1 MKNIVRAKDVARE
14 AGVTTATVSYVL
26 NEKSTVTISEETQE
40 RVWNAVKK
48 LGYVPNQAAKT
59 LSSSRAP
66 GHSKSNLI
74 GVVIPQTEPGKKFMF
89 SNPFYGE
96 FLSALEYGARLEGYH
111 LLVSGVN
118 VDQSYIEI
126 AKNRSLDGII
136 IIGMYPSEDIQEYKK
151 SGIPSVM
158 VDCYCDNDHYFH
170 SVRTDDRYGGYLAT
184 EYLIGQGHR
193 RIAFVS
199 GEVKEDGVNYMRL
212 QGYKD
217 ALDEYGISYDES
229 LILPGYIG
237 YEFGMEA
244 AEKLLQNTR
253 GITAVFA
260 TADIVAVGMVKGFR
274 KKGIRVPQDISI
286 IGFDDI
292 YDAVLCDPSLTT
304 VRQNIGDKGAAVAQL
319 IVSAAKNAKFPKKEV
334 IIPIEIVERESVRR
348 I

>member
-1 MKNIVRAKDVARE
+1 MKNIVRAKDVAKE
-14 AGVTTATVSYVL
+14 AGVTAATVSYVL
-26 NEKSTVTISEETQE
+26 NGKSSVTISAETQD
-40 RVWNAVKK
+40 RVWSAVKK

-59 LSSSRAP
+59 LSSSRST
-66 GHSKSNLI
+66 GYSRSNLI

-118 VDQSYIEI
+118 LDQSYIEI

-136 IIGMYPSEDIQEYKK
+136 ILGMYPSDEIQEYKR

-184 EYLIGQGHR
+184 EYLIKKGHH

-199 GEVKEDGVNYMRL
+199 GEAKEAGVNHMRFL
-212 QGYKD
+212 GYQD
-217 ALDEYGISYDES
+217 ALEEYGIPSDER
-229 LILPGYIG
+229 LIINGYIG
-237 YEFGMEA
+237 YEFGIEA
-244 AEKLLQNTR
+244 AERIVDSNN

-260 TADIVAVGMVKGFR
+260 TADIIAVGMVKGFR
-274 KKGIRVPQDISI
+274 KRGVRIPQDISI

-292 YDAVLCDPSLTT
+292 YASVICDPSITT
-304 VRQNIGDKGAAVAQL
+304 IRQNIEDKGTEVAKL
-319 IVSAAKNAKFPKKEV
+319 IVAAAQNRKYPKKEI
-334 IIPIEIVERESVRR
+334 IIPIEIIERESVRKL
-348 I
+348 

>member
-1 MKNIVRAKDVARE
+1 MKNIVRAKDVAKE
-14 AGVTTATVSYVL
+14 AGVTAATVSYVL
-26 NEKSTVTISEETQE
+26 NGKSSVTISAETQD
-40 RVWNAVKK
+40 RVWSAVKK

-59 LSSSRAP
+59 LSSSRST
-66 GHSKSNLI
+66 GYSRSNLI

-118 VDQSYIEI
+118 LDQSYIEI

-136 IIGMYPSEDIQEYKK
+136 ILGMYPSDEIQEYKR

-184 EYLIGQGHR
+184 EYLIKKGHR

-199 GEVKEDGVNYMRL
+199 GEAKEAGVNHMRFL
-212 QGYKD
+212 GYQD
-217 ALDEYGISYDES
+217 ALEEYEIPSDERLVIN
-229 LILPGYIG
+229 GYIG
-237 YEFGMEA
+237 YEFGIEA
-244 AEKLLQNTR
+244 AERIVDSNN

-260 TADIVAVGMVKGFR
+260 TADIIAVGMVKGFR
-274 KKGIRVPQDISI
+274 KRGVRIPQDISI

-292 YDAVLCDPSLTT
+292 YASVICDPSITT
-304 VRQNIGDKGAAVAQL
+304 IRQNIEDKGTEVAKL
-319 IVSAAKNAKFPKKEV
+319 IVAAAQNRKYPKKEI
-334 IIPIEIVERESVRR
+334 IIPIEIIERESVRKL
-348 I
+348 